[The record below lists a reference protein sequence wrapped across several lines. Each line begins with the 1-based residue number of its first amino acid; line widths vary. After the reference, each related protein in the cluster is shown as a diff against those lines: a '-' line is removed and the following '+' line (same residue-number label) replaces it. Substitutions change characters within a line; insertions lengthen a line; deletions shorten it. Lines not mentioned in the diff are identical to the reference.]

1 MPTPTMPSTI
11 PAANNQT
18 ATPHIP
24 AANATTATIPHHT
37 TEPRMMGAEVT
48 AVYQQDIIEHYCQ
61 VVRDDID
68 VYGAEKAEERWRVV
82 CDYHDTEP
90 WWHMVVRQVKPI
102 LRNALMQNRQWEN
115 HLREEGVKRQ
125 SATQNVQLVTS
136 PEMNVQN
143 LTTNQVN
150 ELHDNNQ
157 ATISYGSEG

>member
-1 MPTPTMPSTI
+1 MPPTI

-68 VYGAEKAEERWRVV
+68 MYGAEKAEERWRVV

-102 LRNALMQNRQWEN
+102 LRNALMQNRHWEN
-115 HLREEGVKRQ
+115 HLREESVRQEGHVQTVK
-125 SATQNVQLVTS
+125 LVMPS
-136 PEMNVQN
+136 NMNVEN
-143 LTTNQVN
+143 MSTHQVN
-150 ELHDNNQ
+150 DVHNNHQ

>member
-1 MPTPTMPSTI
+1 MPSTI

-115 HLREEGVKRQ
+115 HLREESVRQEGHVQTVK
-125 SATQNVQLVTS
+125 LVMPS
-136 PEMNVQN
+136 NMNVEN
-143 LTTNQVN
+143 MSTHQVN
-150 ELHDNNQ
+150 DVHNNHQ